1 MSEHATARTLRQCV
15 LLLCGFVTLVTPV
28 ELLLVNH
35 TQKPTQWIPFV
46 MLVVNLAFLSVMF
59 FKPKSATLLA
69 YRWFALLMLLSALVG
84 VFYHLRGNFE
94 QVQEVAPELS
104 GLALLLEVLRGANP
118 ALAPGLFVQ
127 IAALGLMFTFRH
139 PSLEQGL
146 KINHPRSHTVPIFA
160 QSGSQLQE
168 PMTDIQTLPEQERA

>member
-1 MSEHATARTLRQCV
+1 MSEHATARSLRQCV

-46 MLVVNLAFLSVMF
+46 MLGVNLAFLSAMF
-59 FKPKSATLLA
+59 FKPRSATLRA
-69 YRWFALLMLLSALVG
+69 YRWFALLMLLSALAG
-84 VFYHLRGNFE
+84 VFYHLRGNLE

-104 GLALLLEVLRGANP
+104 GTALLLEVLRGGNP
-118 ALAPGLFVQ
+118 ALAPGLFAQ

-139 PSLEQGL
+139 PNLGQGL
-146 KINHPRSHTVPIFA
+146 KMDHLRSGATAIFA
-160 QSGSQLQE
+160 QSGKS
-168 PMTDIQTLPEQERA
+168 PSGTDN